1 MRMLS
6 FIMIGKSYPNVQ
18 NVQIAALEFLEVFYQ
33 LCQLVAATKSKKC
46 LQFVRVTLNSVHKVE
61 VETFLSHEKASKCC
75 TLFNKSLLLSHRL
88 HMDILT
94 MISITG

>member
-33 LCQLVAATKSKKC
+33 LCQLVASTKSKKC
-46 LQFVRVTLNSVHKVE
+46 LQFVRVTLNSVHK

>member
-1 MRMLS
+1 MLS

-33 LCQLVAATKSKKC
+33 LCQLVASTKSKKC
-46 LQFVRVTLNSVHKVE
+46 LQFVRVTLNSVHK

>member
-33 LCQLVAATKSKKC
+33 LCQLFASTKSKKC
-46 LQFVRVTLNSVHKVE
+46 LQFVRVTLNSVHK

>member
-33 LCQLVAATKSKKC
+33 LCQLVASTKSKKVPAVC
-46 LQFVRVTLNSVHKVE
+46 QSNFE
-61 VETFLSHEKASKCC
+61 FCA
-75 TLFNKSLLLSHRL
+75 
-88 HMDILT
+88 
-94 MISITG
+94 

>member
-18 NVQIAALEFLEVFYQ
+18 HVQIAALEFLEVFYQ
-33 LCQLVAATKSKKC
+33 LCQLVASTKSKKC
-46 LQFVRVTLNSVHKVE
+46 LQFVTLNSVHKVE

-88 HMDILT
+88 HIDILT

>member
-6 FIMIGKSYPNVQ
+6 FIMIGKSYPNIQ
-18 NVQIAALEFLEVFYQ
+18 HVQIAALEFLEVFYQ
-33 LCQLVAATKSKKC
+33 LCQLVASTKSKKC
-46 LQFVRVTLNSVHKVE
+46 LQFVTLNSVHKVE